1 MRRGG
6 RVMLVVTPTPHR
18 GARLAGS
25 EPRGLPPRDVALVA
39 AQLMSLGA
47 EVRVLDQDSEKLSD
61 SVVRREGRLWRAQ
74 LVLAWAGGSLVAD
87 DPIPDERPLASLV
100 QRWPTTAP
108 VLAAGPLA
116 VHYGPELLATIPAL
130 AGALRG
136 PVSGPLAE
144 VAPPSEI
151 PGALT
156 REGEQPPV
164 GAPPVDIDGRPILP
178 AWQALPLDA
187 CSAHAPFGL
196 RVLDVLCADGDLAAA
211 IAQIRHAVLRG
222 GVRRL
227 VFVDRDLARDPD
239 FARRLSGSMLAAA
252 PGLPWSCRVRA
263 DHLDRAVAVSLF
275 NGGCREIL
283 VTAPFDVHT
292 AGRAPMDDTT
302 RPRLEAAVEI
312 CRVAGLNPAVE
323 FVVGRPGH
331 TREMVSAWQRW
342 FAARRM
348 VVHARVRLVHAGG
361 QSPGRPTLAEA
372 RDKAGCFDNEL
383 TPRDVVK
390 SVRELSEHA
399 RLQPGLAGA

>member
-6 RVMLVVTPTPHR
+6 RVMIVVTTTPLR

-25 EPRGLPPRDVALVA
+25 EPRGLPPRDPALFA
-39 AQLMSLGA
+39 AQLMALGA
-47 EVRVLDQDSEKLSD
+47 EVRVLDQDSERLSD
-61 SVVRREGRLWRAQ
+61 AVVRREARLWRAQ

-100 QRWPTTAP
+100 QRWPTAAP
-108 VLAAGPLA
+108 VIAAGPLA
-116 VHYGPELLATIPAL
+116 LHYGPELLEKLPAL

-136 PVSGPLAE
+136 PVSGPLAD

-151 PGALT
+151 PGVLT
-156 REGEQPPV
+156 RQGEQPPV
-164 GAPPVDIDGRPILP
+164 PLAPLDLDGRAILP

-196 RVLDVLCADGDLAAA
+196 RVLDVLCEGADLAAA
-211 IAQIRHAVLRG
+211 VVQIRHAVLRG

-227 VFVDRDLARDPD
+227 AFVDRDLARDPD
-239 FARRLSGSMLAAA
+239 FARQLSSSMLAAA

-263 DHLDRAVAVSLF
+263 DHLDRSVAVSLF
-275 NGGCREIL
+275 NGGCRELL
-283 VTAPFDVHT
+283 VTAPFDVHV

-342 FAARRM
+342 LAARRM
-348 VVHARVRLVHAGG
+348 LVHARVRLLHAGG
-361 QSPGRPTLAEA
+361 QSPGRPTLQEA
-372 RDKAGCFDNEL
+372 RDRAGCFDNEL
-383 TPRDVVK
+383 SPRDIVR
-390 SVRELSEHA
+390 SVRELSEYG
-399 RLQPGLAGA
+399 RLLPGLAGA